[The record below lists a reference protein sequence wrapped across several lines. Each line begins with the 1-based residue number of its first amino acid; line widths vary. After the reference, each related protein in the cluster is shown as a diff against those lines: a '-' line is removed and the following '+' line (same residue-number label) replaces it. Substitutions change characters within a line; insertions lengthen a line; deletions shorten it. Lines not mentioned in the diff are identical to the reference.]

1 MRFSTLLAIARVA
14 LLRSSW
20 HSTSM
25 RAALFIMR
33 ATNLSRVYFF
43 FVDFA
48 FRPSPTDKNRI
59 CTRQIQTAVSSY
71 PLKIGHVYTNLF
83 TRNSPYYH
91 PLKYLLFLLKHPVCV
106 CVCIYI
112 YIYIY
117 IYKILHSCVFR
128 SSSSV
133 CHFYPESTFH
143 ISTC

>member
-1 MRFSTLLAIARVA
+1 MHFSTLLAIVRVA

-33 ATNLSRVYFF
+33 ATNSSRVYFF

-59 CTRQIQTAVSSY
+59 CTRQIQTAVSSH
-71 PLKIGHVYTNLF
+71 PFKIGHVYTNLF
-83 TRNSPYYH
+83 TWNSPYCH
-91 PLKYLLFLLKHPVCV
+91 PLQYLLFLLKHPVW
-106 CVCIYI
+106 
-112 YIYIY
+112 
-117 IYKILHSCVFR
+117 ILHSCVYSIKFF
-128 SSSSV
+128 SV
-133 CHFYPESTFH
+133 PLLSRDSTFH